1 MRVTVI
7 GTGSI
12 ALGTSAFLAE
22 RGHQPVLWSPSGRAS
37 PLAASNTIH
46 AEGALTGSYPVSVA
60 ATCRDALQDADAV
73 LIALPANYH
82 RAAMDA
88 LAPHLQPRQTVLIS
102 GHLSFG
108 ALYLAKLLHARG
120 LAVPIGAW
128 GTTVTTGRRLA
139 PDRVRISNIRQ
150 RVDVAAIPGRDADS
164 VLTLCQT
171 LFGDRFM
178 LRDNLLAI
186 ALSNVN
192 PQNHMAIA
200 LCNLTRMERGE
211 EWRQAANT
219 TNSVGRLIEALDQ
232 ERLAIA
238 AALDVSV
245 RTVREHFA
253 LSFNVP
259 AGPVGEMSA
268 VLASRTDTIAPATL
282 DTRYVLEDAPLGLYP
297 TVLLGDITGHTA
309 TLHRSGL
316 ALFSALYGRDLAADN
331 DLLPAIGFA
340 QLSLDRLRHLASTG
354 WD

>member
-1 MRVTVI
+1 MRVAVI

-22 RGHQPVLWSPSGRAS
+22 RGHELVLWRPSAGTQSATA
-37 PLAASNTIH
+37 LNTIH
-46 AEGALTGSYPVSVA
+46 TEGALTGPYPASVA
-60 ATCRDALQDADAV
+60 ATAEDALRDVEAV

-108 ALYLAKLLHARG
+108 ALYLARLLHARG

-128 GTTVTTGRRLA
+128 GTTVTTGRRIA
-139 PDRVRISNIRQ
+139 PDRVRIGNIRQ
-150 RVDVAAIPGRDADS
+150 RVDVAAIPGDDADR
-164 VLTLCQT
+164 VLALCQT
-171 LFGDRFM
+171 LFGNRFM

-211 EWRQAANT
+211 EWRQAACT
-219 TNSVGRLIEALDQ
+219 TNAVGRLIEALDQ

-238 AALDVSV
+238 AAVGVSV
-245 RTVREHFA
+245 RTIREHFA

-268 VLASRTDTIAPATL
+268 VLAGRADVVAPATL
-282 DTRYVLEDAPLGLYP
+282 DTRYVLEDAPFGLYP
-297 TVLLGDITGHTA
+297 TVLLGDITGHPA

-316 ALFSALYGRDLAADN
+316 ALFSALYGRDLAGDN

-340 QLSLDRLRHLASTG
+340 ELSLDQLRHLVT
-354 WD
+354 